1 MIPLVVI
8 AGFLGA
14 GKTRLLTQLVPALA
28 THGMRTRIILN
39 DLENATVDAA
49 RLGDLDAL
57 VTPLDGECICCTS
70 LRELLQALYD
80 VPSSQNTV
88 LCIEANGATETV
100 ELLGH
105 LATDARLAQ
114 FTLPLQITV
123 VDGARWGRRWWN
135 NALERAQV
143 ATASRLHLNWTERL
157 SAPAREKLERNLRTV
172 NASAAFVDAPTFA
185 DDLAAVA
192 RNADADGTRGGRE
205 VVDVR
210 AHGQVHAH
218 DHTREHAP
226 SHAHVHPYASLV
238 LPLPTVVDRARFT
251 AAMSALPDSVVR
263 AKGLVRFADKPREMF
278 VWNRVPGRKGL
289 RFDRAHTHDDAAPTS
304 LFIGA
309 AMPADI
315 IAAQIAALDADS
327 ATR

>member
-28 THGMRTRIILN
+28 THGVRTRIILN

-57 VTPLDGECICCTS
+57 VTPLDGECVCCTS
-70 LRELLQALYD
+70 LRELLQALYN
-80 VPSSQNTV
+80 VPPSANTV

-105 LATDARLAQ
+105 LATDARLAH

-157 SAPAREKLERNLRTV
+157 SAPAREKLERSLHTV
-172 NASAAFVDAPTFA
+172 NAHAAFVDAA
-185 DDLAAVA
+185 GLAGELAGLA
-192 RNADADGTRGGRE
+192 RDADADGSRGGRH
-205 VVDVR
+205 V
-210 AHGQVHAH
+210 AHIHTDAH
-218 DHTREHAP
+218 DP
-226 SHAHVHPYASLV
+226 AHVHPYASLV

-251 AAMSALPDSVVR
+251 ATMNALPDSVVR
-263 AKGLVRFADKPREMF
+263 AKGLVRFSDKPREMF

-309 AMPADI
+309 AMPADV
-315 IAAQIAALDADS
+315 IAAQVAALDTDRGAS
-327 ATR
+327 